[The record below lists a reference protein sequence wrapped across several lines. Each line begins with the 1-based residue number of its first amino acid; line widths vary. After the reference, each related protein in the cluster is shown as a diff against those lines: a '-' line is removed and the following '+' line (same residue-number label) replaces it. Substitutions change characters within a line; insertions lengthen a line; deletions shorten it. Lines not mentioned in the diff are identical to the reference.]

1 MALDKALEYA
11 IKYLP
16 RAMGA
21 LDDCWLPLDN
31 NLAERGIKP
40 FVTGRNY
47 VSGAAMRRAVPRPPP
62 ACTRSWSQPRP
73 TA

>member
-1 MALDKALEYA
+1 MALDKALENA
-11 IKYLP
+11 IKYLSY
-16 RAMGA
+16 AMGA
-21 LDDCWLPLDN
+21 LDDCWLPLEN

-62 ACTRSWSQPRP
+62 ACTRS
-73 TA
+73 